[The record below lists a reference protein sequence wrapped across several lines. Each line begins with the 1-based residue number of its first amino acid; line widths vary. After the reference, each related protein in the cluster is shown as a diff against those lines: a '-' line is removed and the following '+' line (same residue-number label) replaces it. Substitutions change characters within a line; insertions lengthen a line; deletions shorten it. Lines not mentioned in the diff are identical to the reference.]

1 MEVLTMTNQELKS
14 KAMSL
19 GNRLAPRM
27 DGDRSAAFVRAW
39 QICKA
44 GGLELAVRGV
54 TLGSRQEALR
64 RLAKYEPANIRAF
77 VMPELENPADR
88 NAMAVMVMVQ
98 GGRGVYK
105 LGYVPAN
112 STAAAAAVRGK
123 ASIKVIGCDIR
134 GARLTLAV

>member
-1 MEVLTMTNQELKS
+1 MTNIELKS
-14 KAMSL
+14 KVMSL
-19 GNRLAPRM
+19 GNRLAVRL

-39 QICKA
+39 QIVKA

-54 TLGSRQEALR
+54 MRGSRQEALR
-64 RLAKYEPANIRAF
+64 RLAKYEPANVRAF
-77 VMPELENPADR
+77 IMPEPENPADR

-98 GGRGVYK
+98 SGRGVYK

-112 STAAAAAVRGK
+112 STATAAAIRSK